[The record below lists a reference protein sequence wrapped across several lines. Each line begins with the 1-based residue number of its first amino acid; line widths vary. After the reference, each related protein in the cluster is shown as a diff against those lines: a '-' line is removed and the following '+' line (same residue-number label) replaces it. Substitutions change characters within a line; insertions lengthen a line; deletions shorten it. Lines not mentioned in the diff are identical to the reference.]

1 MAIILNLETATQIC
15 SVVLAKSGEIL
26 AKRELN
32 EKNVHAEVLT
42 PFIQEVI
49 AEASIKL
56 QDLDAIAVSK
66 GPGSYTGLRI
76 SVSTAKGLCYSLDK
90 PLISIGTLESLA
102 HYAAQKLKNTLTSK
116 HQIYPMI
123 DARRMEV
130 YTAPFSSDLQQIS
143 PVTPLIFDENTFSD
157 IPQDQKL
164 IFVGDGSRKTKE
176 LFADN
181 EQIEIHDDILCS
193 AEGMMK
199 IAEEK
204 FINQDFEDVAYFE
217 PFYLKEFIAG
227 IPKVKGLK

>member
-1 MAIILNLETATQIC
+1 MALILNLETATQVC
-15 SVVLAKSGEIL
+15 SVVLAKDGVLL

-42 PFIQEVI
+42 LFVEEVV
-49 AEASIKL
+49 AEAGLKL
-56 QDLDAIAVSK
+56 QDLDAVAVSK

-76 SVSTAKGLCYSLDK
+76 SVSTAKGLCYGLDK
-90 PLISIGTLESLA
+90 PLISVGTLESLA
-102 HYAAQKLKNTLTSK
+102 SYASQKLVNFVTPG

-130 YTAPFSSDLQQIS
+130 YTAQFSSDLKQLS
-143 PVTPLIFDENTFSD
+143 DVAPLILDENSFSD
-157 IPQDQKL
+157 LDKNQKL
-164 IFVGDGSRKTKE
+164 IFVGDGSSKTKE
-176 LFADN
+176 LFADKH
-181 EQIEIHDDILCS
+181 QIEIHDEILCS
-193 AEGMMK
+193 AQGMIQ

-204 FINQDFEDVAYFE
+204 FHNADFEDIAYFE

>member
-15 SVVLAKSGEIL
+15 SVVLAKDGEVL

-42 PFIQEVI
+42 PFIEEVVQEVGL
-49 AEASIKL
+49 KL

-76 SVSTAKGLCYSLDK
+76 GVSTAKGLCYSLDK
-90 PLISIGTLESLA
+90 SLISVGTLESLA
-102 HYAAQKLKNTLTSK
+102 NIAAHKLADSLTL
-116 HQIYPMI
+116 HHHIYPMI

-130 YTAPFSSDLQQIS
+130 YTAPFSSDLKQLS
-143 PVTPLIFDENTFSD
+143 EVAPLIFDENTFADLS
-157 IPQDQKL
+157 IDQKL
-164 IFVGDGSRKTKE
+164 ILVGNGSSKTKE
-176 LFADN
+176 LFSDN
-181 EQIEIHDDILCS
+181 PQIEIHDKILCS
-193 AEGMMK
+193 AEGMIK

-204 FINQDFEDVAYFE
+204 YSKQDFEDVAYFE

>member
-1 MAIILNLETATQIC
+1 MAIILNLETATQVC
-15 SVVLAKSGEIL
+15 SVVLAKDGALL

-42 PFIQEVI
+42 PFIEEVVK
-49 AEASIKL
+49 EAGLKL

-76 SVSTAKGLCYSLDK
+76 SISTAKGLCYSLDK
-90 PLISIGTLESLA
+90 PLISVGTVESLA
-102 HYAAQKLKNTLTSK
+102 HFAADKMGNTITSN
-116 HQIYPMI
+116 HLIYPMI

-130 YTAPFSSDLQQIS
+130 YTASFSSDLQQLS
-143 PVTPLIFDENTFSD
+143 EVAPLIFDDSTFRD
-157 IPQDQKL
+157 IPKNQKL
-164 IFVGDGSRKTKE
+164 IFVGDGSTKTKD

-181 EQIEIHDDILCS
+181 EQIEIHDHILSS
-193 AEGMMK
+193 AEGMVQ
-199 IAEEK
+199 IAEQK
-204 FINQDFEDVAYFE
+204 FKNQDFEDVAYFE